1 MNAKTTDPRR
11 VEAGAE
17 SIPAVLLVGGMGTR
31 LQSVLPAT
39 PKPLAPLG
47 EISFLE
53 LLILQLRSQGIRRS
67 VMCTG
72 HRAEQIEREC
82 GNGRKWDMTIEYS
95 RESQPLGTGGALKFA
110 EPLLR
115 QSDEFLVMNGDSFL
129 EFDLQQFLE
138 FHQQHGG
145 LASLAVRSVPDASR
159 YGAVQLAA
167 DKRVTGFCEKNNSEA
182 PGVVNGGVYLF
193 NRAAL
198 EHFPHGPSSLERDIF
213 PHLLNHGMYAT
224 EQSGMFIDIGT
235 PDDYARAQVIAQS
248 LRQAANADIPSEAQ
262 VRSLNYLVR

>member
-1 MNAKTTDPRR
+1 MRSYSVNSKITDPRG
-11 VEAGAE
+11 VGPGAE
-17 SIPAVLLVGGMGTR
+17 SVSAVVLVGGMGTR

-53 LLILQLRSQGIRRS
+53 LLILQLCSQGIRRS
-67 VMCTG
+67 LMCTG
-72 HRAEQIEREC
+72 HRAEQIEIEF
-82 GNGRKWDMTIEYS
+82 GNGRKWDMAIEYS

-115 QSDEFLVMNGDSFL
+115 QADEFLVMNGDSFL
-129 EFDLQQFLE
+129 EFDFQQFLK
-138 FHQQHGG
+138 FHRQHGG
-145 LASLAVRSVPDASR
+145 LASLAVRNVPDASR

-167 DKRVTGFCEKNNSEA
+167 DKRVTGFCEKNNSGA

-193 NRAAL
+193 NREVL
-198 EHFPHGPSSLERDIF
+198 QHFPDGPSSLERDIF
-213 PHLLNHGMYAT
+213 PQLLNHGVYAM

-235 PDDYARAQVIAQS
+235 PDDYARAQMMAQS
-248 LRQAANADIPSEAQ
+248 LRQAANADMPSEAQ
-262 VRSLNYLVR
+262 VRS

>member
-1 MNAKTTDPRR
+1 MNPKTIDPQRA
-11 VEAGAE
+11 EAGAE
-17 SIPAVLLVGGMGTR
+17 SVSAVLLVGGMGTR
-31 LQSVLPAT
+31 LQSVLPTT

-53 LLILQLRSQGIRRS
+53 LLILQLRSQGIRRL

-72 HRAEQIEREC
+72 HRAEQIDKEC
-82 GNGRKWDMTIEYS
+82 GDGQKWEMAIEYS

-129 EFDLQQFLE
+129 EFDFQQFLE
-138 FHQQHGG
+138 FHRQHYGQ
-145 LASLAVRSVPDASR
+145 ASLAVRNVPDASR
-159 YGAVQLAA
+159 YGAVQLAS
-167 DKRVTGFCEKNNSEA
+167 DKRVTGFCEKNNSGA

-193 NRAAL
+193 NRAVL
-198 EHFPHGPSSLERDIF
+198 QHFPDGPSSLERDIF
-213 PHLLNHGMYAT
+213 PLLLNHGVYAM
-224 EQSGMFIDIGT
+224 EQSGIFIDIGT
-235 PDDYARAQVIAQS
+235 PDDYARAQMMAQS
-248 LRQAANADIPSEAQ
+248 LRQAANADMPPEAQ

>member
-1 MNAKTTDPRR
+1 MNAKSTDLRR

-17 SIPAVLLVGGMGTR
+17 SVPAVLLVGGRGTR
-31 LQSVLPAT
+31 LQSVLSAT

-53 LLILQLRSQGIRRS
+53 LLILQLRSQGIRRL

-72 HRAEQIEREC
+72 HRAEQIEKEC
-82 GNGRKWDMTIEYS
+82 GNGRKWDVAIEYS
-95 RESQPLGTGGALKFA
+95 RESQPLGTGGAVKFA

-115 QSDEFLVMNGDSFL
+115 KSDEFLVMNGDSFL
-129 EFDLQQFLE
+129 EFDFQQFLE
-138 FHQQHGG
+138 FHRQHGG

-167 DKRVTGFCEKNNSEA
+167 DKRVTGFCEKNNSGA

-193 NRAAL
+193 NRAVW
-198 EHFPHGPSSLERDIF
+198 EHFPAGPSSLERDIF
-213 PHLLNHGMYAT
+213 PHLLSHGMYAM

-235 PDDYARAQVIAQS
+235 PDDYARAQTIAQS
-248 LRQAANADIPSEAQ
+248 LHQAVNAGMPSEAQ
-262 VRSLNYLVR
+262 VRS